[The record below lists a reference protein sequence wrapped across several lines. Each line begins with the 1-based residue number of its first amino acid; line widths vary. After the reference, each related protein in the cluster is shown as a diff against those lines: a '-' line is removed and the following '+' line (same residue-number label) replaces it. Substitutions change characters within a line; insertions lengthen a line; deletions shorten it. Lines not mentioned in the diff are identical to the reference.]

1 MSTARALRDA
11 IRSSDDLTM
20 PEASALRVLAEY
32 AAKTAGVLRDA
43 WPAIETIAKSMCC
56 SESTARRAVRSLQ
69 AKGWLHI
76 SESDQSSHTYWI
88 TIPHEGGCQS
98 DTRGVSE
105 RHPGG
110 VRVTPEEGIEEIKEE
125 NTLSSEAGHGPQ
137 PQPQPT
143 AGETMTSDDQPT
155 LFASQKAVRLSG
167 EAVETTPAPP
177 PPKEPSDVP
186 RPFKTAAE
194 FAAYQEAAAL
204 WRTRARGTLRPH
216 KTLDPTRGA
225 GKSLLRVLRH
235 AGRADILRAILWMTS
250 SAEAEYLRD
259 SSAPRG
265 FDTLWNHRDDY
276 PEKAAEWLE
285 REHAACVI
293 AAAAGVPLPDGMPE
307 VQPEP
312 SPIDLEA
319 RAQERYDR
327 INAARAR
334 QGLPPL
340 PWRRGGAQ

>member
-1 MSTARALRDA
+1 MVDLFEMFDA
-11 IRSSDDLTM
+11 VG
-20 PEASALRVLAEY
+20 ASNLDPQSRLVL
-32 AAKTAGVLRDA
+32 L
-43 WPAIETIAKSMCC
+43 WM
-56 SESTARRAVRSLQ
+56 ARRAAGDGDAFPSWSVMIKNTGLARSTIADRIALLRRL
-69 AKGWLHI
+69 GWLVDSGRRKGPMQRTVI
-76 SESDQSSHTYWI
+76 YRVAVPMVREAD
-88 TIPHEGGCQS
+88 PNG
-98 DTRGVSE
+98 
-105 RHPGG
+105 PGG
-110 VRVTPEEGIEEIKEE
+110 GPLMVREADPEEDMEEDMEEICPPEVD
-125 NTLSSEAGHGPQ
+125 AGQ
-137 PQPQPT
+137 QPT

-155 LFASQKAVRLSG
+155 LFASPTAVRLSG
-167 EAVETTPAPP
+167 GAVETTPAPP
-177 PPKEPSDVP
+177 PPTPPSDVP
-186 RPFKTAAE
+186 RPFRSAAE
-194 FAAYQEAAAL
+194 LAAYQEAATL

-225 GKSLLRVLRH
+225 GKALLRVIRH
-235 AGRADILRAILWMTS
+235 TGRADTLRAILWMTS

-276 PEKAAEWLE
+276 PEKASEWLE

-340 PWRRGGAQ
+340 PWRRGGAK